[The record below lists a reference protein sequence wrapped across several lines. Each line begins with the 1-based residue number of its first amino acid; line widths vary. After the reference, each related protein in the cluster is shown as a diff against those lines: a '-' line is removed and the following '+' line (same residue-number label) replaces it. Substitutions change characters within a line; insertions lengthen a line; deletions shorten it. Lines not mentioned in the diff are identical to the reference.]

1 MSSNTN
7 DLTPKSVLYW
17 LSAALAIGIMSFGLL
32 ALVAPQ
38 FGSVIFGIPV
48 TGAEALPWVRL
59 AAIRDI
65 ALGLFLIAVLAL
77 KQGRTAGILILLAI
91 VVPVT
96 DATTVFLR
104 NGPDYHILIHGA
116 SILFMLFLGARLL
129 RCP

>member
-1 MSSNTN
+1 MNN
-7 DLTPKSVLYW
+7 LGEFTPKSILYW
-17 LSAALAIGIMSFGLL
+17 LCAALALGILFFGLL
-32 ALVAPQ
+32 ALIAPR
-38 FGSVIFGIPV
+38 FGSAIFGMPV
-48 TGAEALPWVRL
+48 AAADALSWVRL
-59 AAIRDI
+59 AAVRDI

-77 KQGRTAGILILLAI
+77 KQDRTAGILILLAI

-104 NGPDYHILIHGA
+104 NGPDYHILIHSA